1 MVKCEQSSWKRKARQ
16 VKIRQANTDVLVA
29 NGNLQMKILELEEK
43 VKSLESKLS
52 YSSQAKTE
60 AVFRIEELTGEQ
72 LSDDKKM
79 KLEMAL
85 DGNKIM

>member
-1 MVKCEQSSWKRKARQ
+1 
-16 VKIRQANTDVLVA
+16 
-29 NGNLQMKILELEEK
+29 MKILELEEK

-52 YSSQAKTE
+52 YYSQAKTE
-60 AVFRIEELTGEQ
+60 TVFRIEELTGEQ

-85 DGNKIM
+85 DGNKIL

>member
-1 MVKCEQSSWKRKARQ
+1 M
-16 VKIRQANTDVLVA
+16 
-29 NGNLQMKILELEEK
+29 
-43 VKSLESKLS
+43 KSLESKLS
-52 YSSQAKTE
+52 YSSQAKIE
-60 AVFRIEELTGEQ
+60 AVFRIEELTGKQ

>member
-1 MVKCEQSSWKRKARQ
+1 VNNLLEREKLDKS
-16 VKIRQANTDVLVA
+16 KIREANTDVLVA

>member
-1 MVKCEQSSWKRKARQ
+1 
-16 VKIRQANTDVLVA
+16 
-29 NGNLQMKILELEEK
+29 MKILELEEK

-60 AVFRIEELTGEQ
+60 AVFRIEELIGEQ

-85 DGNKIM
+85 DGNKIL

>member
-1 MVKCEQSSWKRKARQ
+1 VNNLLEREKLDKS
-16 VKIRQANTDVLVA
+16 KIREANTDVLVA
-29 NGNLQMKILELEEK
+29 NANLQMKLLELEEK
-43 VKSLESKLS
+43 VKSLENKLS
-52 YSSQAKTE
+52 YSTQAKTE
-60 AVFRIEELTGEQ
+60 AVFCIEELTGEQ

>member
-1 MVKCEQSSWKRKARQ
+1 MNNLLEREKLDKS
-16 VKIRQANTDVLVA
+16 KIREANTDVLVA

-43 VKSLESKLS
+43 VKSIESKLS
-52 YSSQAKTE
+52 YTSQTKTE

-85 DGNKIM
+85 DGNKIL